1 MFGFSCAEW
10 TIPNVLIRIVVSMIL
25 GCVIGLDRGL
35 KKRGAGT
42 KTNTIVCLGATL
54 VMLTAQ
60 YMEVYFPG
68 KSDLSR
74 MASQVI
80 SGVGFLGV
88 GTIIVSGHQVRG
100 LTTAASLWACACI
113 GLAVGIGFLD
123 GGILITV
130 CVLISLHV
138 LPRLEKY
145 FFRRSKYLSVYVELE
160 ANGSISEFLEKLQEN
175 QIQVD
180 SMDVIKGKTKKTPC
194 ALLLTLRLPTAY
206 KSTYVE
212 QLEEIQGVNSV
223 RII

>member
-1 MFGFSCAEW
+1 
-10 TIPNVLIRIVVSMIL
+10 
-25 GCVIGLDRGL
+25 
-35 KKRGAGT
+35 
-42 KTNTIVCLGATL
+42 
-54 VMLTAQ
+54 MLTAQ

-100 LTTAASLWACACI
+100 LTTAASLWACACV

-123 GGILITV
+123 GGVIITV

-160 ANGSISEFLEKLQEN
+160 TNGSISEFLEKLQEN

-180 SMDVIKGKTKKTPC
+180 TMDVIKGKTMKPPC

-212 QLEEIQGVNSV
+212 QLEEIPGVNSV
-223 RII
+223 DII

>member
-42 KTNTIVCLGATL
+42 KTNTNTIVCLGATL

-100 LTTAASLWACACI
+100 LTTA
-113 GLAVGIGFLD
+113 GQ
-123 GGILITV
+123 
-130 CVLISLHV
+130 V
-138 LPRLEKY
+138 LPDL
-145 FFRRSKYLSVYVELE
+145 
-160 ANGSISEFLEKLQEN
+160 
-175 QIQVD
+175 
-180 SMDVIKGKTKKTPC
+180 
-194 ALLLTLRLPTAY
+194 
-206 KSTYVE
+206 
-212 QLEEIQGVNSV
+212 
-223 RII
+223 

>member
-80 SGVGFLGV
+80 SG
-88 GTIIVSGHQVRG
+88 
-100 LTTAASLWACACI
+100 
-113 GLAVGIGFLD
+113 FLD
-123 GGILITV
+123 GGVIITV

-160 ANGSISEFLEKLQEN
+160 TNGSISEFLEKLQEN

-180 SMDVIKGKTKKTPC
+180 TMDVIKGKTKKTPC

-212 QLEEIQGVNSV
+212 QLEEIPGVNSV
-223 RII
+223 DII

>member
-1 MFGFSCAEW
+1 
-10 TIPNVLIRIVVSMIL
+10 
-25 GCVIGLDRGL
+25 
-35 KKRGAGT
+35 
-42 KTNTIVCLGATL
+42 
-54 VMLTAQ
+54 
-60 YMEVYFPG
+60 
-68 KSDLSR
+68 

-100 LTTAASLWACACI
+100 LTTAASLWACACV

-123 GGILITV
+123 GGAIITV

-160 ANGSISEFLEKLQEN
+160 TNGSISEFLEKLQEN

-180 SMDVIKGKTKKTPC
+180 TMDVIKGKTKKTPC
-194 ALLLTLRLPTAY
+194 TLLLTLRLPTAY

-212 QLEEIQGVNSV
+212 QLEEIPGVNSV
-223 RII
+223 DII

>member
-1 MFGFSCAEW
+1 
-10 TIPNVLIRIVVSMIL
+10 
-25 GCVIGLDRGL
+25 
-35 KKRGAGT
+35 
-42 KTNTIVCLGATL
+42 
-54 VMLTAQ
+54 
-60 YMEVYFPG
+60 
-68 KSDLSR
+68 

-100 LTTAASLWACACI
+100 LTTAASLWACACV

-123 GGILITV
+123 GGVIITV

-160 ANGSISEFLEKLQEN
+160 TNGSISEFLEKLQEN

-180 SMDVIKGKTKKTPC
+180 TMDVIKGKTKKTPC
-194 ALLLTLRLPTAY
+194 ALLLILRLPTAY

-212 QLEEIQGVNSV
+212 QLEEIPGVNSV
-223 RII
+223 DII

>member
-54 VMLTAQ
+54 VMLTEQ

-100 LTTAASLWACACI
+100 LTTAASLWACACV

-123 GGILITV
+123 GGVIITV

-160 ANGSISEFLEKLQEN
+160 TNGSISEFLEKLQEN

-180 SMDVIKGKTKKTPC
+180 TMDVIKGKTKKTPC
-194 ALLLTLRLPTAY
+194 ALLLILRLPTAY

-212 QLEEIQGVNSV
+212 QLEEIPGVNSV
-223 RII
+223 DII

>member
-1 MFGFSCAEW
+1 
-10 TIPNVLIRIVVSMIL
+10 MIL

-42 KTNTIVCLGATL
+42 TTNTIVCLGATL

-88 GTIIVSGHQVRG
+88 GTIIVSGHQV
-100 LTTAASLWACACI
+100 W
-113 GLAVGIGFLD
+113 
-123 GGILITV
+123 
-130 CVLISLHV
+130 VLISLHV

-160 ANGSISEFLEKLQEN
+160 TNGSISEFLEKLQEN

-180 SMDVIKGKTKKTPC
+180 TMDVIKGKTKKTPC

-212 QLEEIQGVNSV
+212 QLEEIPGVNSV
-223 RII
+223 DII

>member
-42 KTNTIVCLGATL
+42 KTN
-54 VMLTAQ
+54 
-60 YMEVYFPG
+60 FPG

-100 LTTAASLWACACI
+100 LTTAASLWACACV

-123 GGILITV
+123 GGVIITV

-160 ANGSISEFLEKLQEN
+160 TNGSISEFLEKLQEN

-180 SMDVIKGKTKKTPC
+180 TMDVIKGKTKKTPC

-212 QLEEIQGVNSV
+212 QLEEIPGVNSV
-223 RII
+223 DII

>member
-100 LTTAASLWACACI
+100 LTTAASLWACACV

-123 GGILITV
+123 GGVIITV

-145 FFRRSKYLSVYVELE
+145 FFRRSKYLSVYV
-160 ANGSISEFLEKLQEN
+160 
-175 QIQVD
+175 
-180 SMDVIKGKTKKTPC
+180 DVIKGKTKKTPC

-212 QLEEIQGVNSV
+212 QLEEIPGVNSV
-223 RII
+223 DII

>member
-88 GTIIVSGHQVRG
+88 GTIIVSGHQVR
-100 LTTAASLWACACI
+100 
-113 GLAVGIGFLD
+113 D
-123 GGILITV
+123 
-130 CVLISLHV
+130 
-138 LPRLEKY
+138 
-145 FFRRSKYLSVYVELE
+145 
-160 ANGSISEFLEKLQEN
+160 
-175 QIQVD
+175 
-180 SMDVIKGKTKKTPC
+180 
-194 ALLLTLRLPTAY
+194 
-206 KSTYVE
+206 
-212 QLEEIQGVNSV
+212 
-223 RII
+223 

>member
-80 SGVGFLGV
+80 RRGRISWSRNHHCVRASGE
-88 GTIIVSGHQVRG
+88 GTDNCGKFMGMCMRWSCSGDRVSGWWSYH
-100 LTTAASLWACACI
+100 
-113 GLAVGIGFLD
+113 
-123 GGILITV
+123 
-130 CVLISLHV
+130 
-138 LPRLEKY
+138 Y
-145 FFRRSKYLSVYVELE
+145 
-160 ANGSISEFLEKLQEN
+160 
-175 QIQVD
+175 
-180 SMDVIKGKTKKTPC
+180 
-194 ALLLTLRLPTAY
+194 
-206 KSTYVE
+206 
-212 QLEEIQGVNSV
+212 GV
-223 RII
+223 

>member
-1 MFGFSCAEW
+1 
-10 TIPNVLIRIVVSMIL
+10 
-25 GCVIGLDRGL
+25 
-35 KKRGAGT
+35 
-42 KTNTIVCLGATL
+42 
-54 VMLTAQ
+54 
-60 YMEVYFPG
+60 
-68 KSDLSR
+68 

-100 LTTAASLWACACI
+100 LTTAASLWACACV

-123 GGILITV
+123 GGVIITV

-160 ANGSISEFLEKLQEN
+160 TNGSISEFLEKLQEN

-180 SMDVIKGKTKKTPC
+180 TMDVIKGKTKKTPC
-194 ALLLTLRLPTAY
+194 ALLLTLRLHTEY
-206 KSTYVE
+206 KSTNVE
-212 QLEEIQGVNSV
+212 LTNVTK
-223 RII
+223 R

>member
-100 LTTAASLWACACI
+100 LTTAASLWACACV

-123 GGILITV
+123 GGVIITV

-138 LPRLEKY
+138 LPHRRINIFFGAVNIYPSMWNWKPMEAFLNFWKN
-145 FFRRSKYLSVYVELE
+145 FRRIRY
-160 ANGSISEFLEKLQEN
+160 
-175 QIQVD
+175 
-180 SMDVIKGKTKKTPC
+180 
-194 ALLLTLRLPTAY
+194 R
-206 KSTYVE
+206 
-212 QLEEIQGVNSV
+212 
-223 RII
+223 

>member
-1 MFGFSCAEW
+1 MFGFSCVEW
-10 TIPNVLIRIVVSMIL
+10 TMPNILIRILFSMIL

-42 KTNTIVCLGATL
+42 KTNTIVCLGSTL

-68 KSDLSR
+68 TADLSR

-113 GLAVGIGFLD
+113 GLAVGIGFLE
-123 GGILITV
+123 GAVIITV
-130 CVLISLHV
+130 CVLVSLHV
-138 LPRLEKY
+138 LPYLEKY
-145 FFRRSKYLSVYVELE
+145 ICRRSKYLSVYVELE
-160 ANGSISEFLEKLQEN
+160 TSEVVSAFLESLQEYR
-175 QIQVD
+175 IQVD
-180 SMDVIKGKTKKTPC
+180 SMDVIKEKTKKMPC

-206 KSTYVE
+206 KSSYVE
-212 QLEEIQGVNSV
+212 VLEKIPGVTSV
-223 RII
+223 DVI

>member
-1 MFGFSCAEW
+1 
-10 TIPNVLIRIVVSMIL
+10 
-25 GCVIGLDRGL
+25 
-35 KKRGAGT
+35 
-42 KTNTIVCLGATL
+42 
-54 VMLTAQ
+54 
-60 YMEVYFPG
+60 
-68 KSDLSR
+68 

-100 LTTAASLWACACI
+100 LTTAASLWACACV

-123 GGILITV
+123 GGVIITV

-160 ANGSISEFLEKLQEN
+160 TNGSISEFLEKLQEN

-180 SMDVIKGKTKKTPC
+180 TMDVIKGKTKKTPC
-194 ALLLTLRLPTAY
+194 ALLLTLRLPIAY

-212 QLEEIQGVNSV
+212 QLEEIPGVNSV
-223 RII
+223 DII

>member
-80 SGVGFLGV
+80 SGGGFLGV

-100 LTTAASLWACACI
+100 LTTAAS
-113 GLAVGIGFLD
+113 
-123 GGILITV
+123 
-130 CVLISLHV
+130 
-138 LPRLEKY
+138 
-145 FFRRSKYLSVYVELE
+145 
-160 ANGSISEFLEKLQEN
+160 
-175 QIQVD
+175 
-180 SMDVIKGKTKKTPC
+180 
-194 ALLLTLRLPTAY
+194 
-206 KSTYVE
+206 
-212 QLEEIQGVNSV
+212 
-223 RII
+223 

>member
-100 LTTAASLWACACI
+100 LTTAASLWACACV

-123 GGILITV
+123 GGVIITV

-160 ANGSISEFLEKLQEN
+160 TNGSISDIFGKTSGESDTGRYYGCDKGEN
-175 QIQVD
+175 KENTMRSAVD
-180 SMDVIKGKTKKTPC
+180 SAVIYC
-194 ALLLTLRLPTAY
+194 
-206 KSTYVE
+206 
-212 QLEEIQGVNSV
+212 IQKYICGTIGRDSGC
-223 RII
+223 

>member
-100 LTTAASLWACACI
+100 QLRQVYGHVHALVLQWGS
-113 GLAVGIGFLD
+113 GFWM
-123 GGILITV
+123 
-130 CVLISLHV
+130 
-138 LPRLEKY
+138 
-145 FFRRSKYLSVYVELE
+145 VEL
-160 ANGSISEFLEKLQEN
+160 S
-175 QIQVD
+175 
-180 SMDVIKGKTKKTPC
+180 
-194 ALLLTLRLPTAY
+194 LRCVY
-206 KSTYVE
+206 
-212 QLEEIQGVNSV
+212 
-223 RII
+223 

>member
-1 MFGFSCAEW
+1 MGNW
-10 TIPNVLIRIVVSMIL
+10 
-25 GCVIGLDRGL
+25 
-35 KKRGAGT
+35 
-42 KTNTIVCLGATL
+42 
-54 VMLTAQ
+54 
-60 YMEVYFPG
+60 
-68 KSDLSR
+68 DLSR

-100 LTTAASLWACACI
+100 LTTAASLWACACV

-123 GGILITV
+123 GGVFITV

-160 ANGSISEFLEKLQEN
+160 TNGSISEFLEKLQEN

-180 SMDVIKGKTKKTPC
+180 TMDVIKGKTKKTPC
-194 ALLLTLRLPTAY
+194 ALLLTLRLPTVY

-212 QLEEIQGVNSV
+212 QLEEIPGVNSV
-223 RII
+223 DII

>member
-1 MFGFSCAEW
+1 MFGFSCVEW

-60 YMEVYFPG
+60 YMEAYFPG

-123 GGILITV
+123 GGVIITA

-160 ANGSISEFLEKLQEN
+160 ANGSISEFLENLQEN

-180 SMDVIKGKTKKTPC
+180 SMDVIKGKTKRMPY

-206 KSTYVE
+206 KSSYVE
-212 QLEEIQGVNSV
+212 VLEKIPGVTSV
-223 RII
+223 DVI